1 MWKHLGL
8 YPCINNATSVVSGDS
23 QLSLPLS
30 LLTTL
35 SEHILFVTAKPDLSG
50 VQRLLLART
59 TGHPQG
65 FSLNLAGS
73 SSRAGVL
80 VSHVQWR
87 VRTCRRTRSRHQ
99 FPPEPP
105 LGQLNM
111 RHYSHSG
118 AGVAWET
125 SITSQMLMRVPK
137 SPSPHQT
144 DRLVRT
150 RAARGTST
158 GSQMTQKLSK
168 GHAPPSVQSHPKCR
182 LMPGLG
188 RSRAERGVLG

>member
-1 MWKHLGL
+1 MYSGGSARAEEPAHDTSFLLSHL
-8 YPCINNATSVVSGDS
+8 
-23 QLSLPLS
+23 
-30 LLTTL
+30 
-35 SEHILFVTAKPDLSG
+35 
-50 VQRLLLART
+50 
-59 TGHPQG
+59 
-65 FSLNLAGS
+65 
-73 SSRAGVL
+73 
-80 VSHVQWR
+80 
-87 VRTCRRTRSRHQ
+87 
-99 FPPEPP
+99 

-118 AGVAWET
+118 AGVAWEI

-182 LMPGLG
+182 LMPDLG
-188 RSRAERGVLG
+188 RSRAERGVLGSRESKKLQVPRQSASSSRSKTLAYRPPQQSRPLPRTQMS